1 MDQLITEKMMELH
14 SNDFINKLFVLITNL
29 GLGYA
34 LWMISLLCILFYQI
48 FKYKKFNISI
58 FLGLVF
64 LLIAYIICEFGLKN
78 IIKRDRPY
86 IDYPYFKL
94 FMESLNYKL
103 PSGYSFPSGH
113 TVESFLGAT
122 ILFIYNK
129 KTGIVFIPFAFLVGF
144 SRIFLGAHYFSDVI
158 FGGIIGVIFGIIYYL
173 LINALKKSQKIKDNK
188 KLCA

>member
-14 SNDFINKLFVLITNL
+14 NNDFINKLFVLITNL
-29 GLGYA
+29 GLGYV

-86 IDYPYFKL
+86 IDYPYFKS
-94 FMESLNYKL
+94 FMESLSYKL

-158 FGGIIGVIFGIIYYL
+158 FGGIIGVTFGIIYSL

>member
-14 SNDFINKLFVLITNL
+14 NNDFINKLFVLITNL
-29 GLGYA
+29 GLGYV

-86 IDYPYFKL
+86 IDYPYFK
-94 FMESLNYKL
+94 
-103 PSGYSFPSGH
+103 
-113 TVESFLGAT
+113 
-122 ILFIYNK
+122 
-129 KTGIVFIPFAFLVGF
+129 
-144 SRIFLGAHYFSDVI
+144 
-158 FGGIIGVIFGIIYYL
+158 
-173 LINALKKSQKIKDNK
+173 
-188 KLCA
+188 